1 MFLYKNHKFHIEGL
15 SFIIPDGYTLDTL
28 DTSEEYQGAMKMIS
42 PDENVV
48 ISVMPIFCCEGS
60 PSLEKSAEDHFKERL
75 EGEDHSFRAITA
87 AMKIHRKALNGY
99 CAVYETKG
107 NRYFPAMQYY
117 EELYEISREPHELNF
132 IEITVSAPTEYGV
145 QKALE
150 RPEVVGFLKSL
161 DE

>member
-60 PSLEKSAEDHFKERL
+60 IALVQSLKEQFTSKL
-75 EGEDHSFRAITA
+75 ENEADTFQTITT
-87 AMKIHRKALNGY
+87 AMRIQRKALNGY
-99 CAVYETKG
+99 CAVYATKG
-107 NRYFPAMQYY
+107 NRYYPAMQYY
-117 EELYEISREPHELNF
+117 EELYEISRELHELNF
-132 IEITVSAPTEYGV
+132 IEITVSAPAEYGV